1 MPRVVVTKLGRQEAG
16 STREIL
22 SWRSCLDCG
31 SSPFVPPFLVVV
43 VPSFS
48 WFVRMKAVRVCV
60 CLALRNDADVAGGG
74 SPQFRTG
81 DSQARMTSGPK
92 AMRQG
97 DSREPGC
104 ASFFF
109 AFELRGSSRSFDP
122 AVPRRNARRL
132 EAERCSLLKQERP
145 LFGPVFFWIGGR
157 QAQERSSL
165 PAKKRS
171 GPGSMGGHSQVP
183 KRNFDL
189 YLLQQGVQPDMVTTR
204 VKVLLFADL
213 RARVTWEM

>member
-31 SSPFVPPFLVVV
+31 SSPIVPPFLVVV

-60 CLALRNDADVAGGG
+60 CLALRNDADVPGGG

-97 DSREPGC
+97 NSREPGC
-104 ASFFF
+104 ASFS
-109 AFELRGSSRSFDP
+109 LSS
-122 AVPRRNARRL
+122 
-132 EAERCSLLKQERP
+132 
-145 LFGPVFFWIGGR
+145 
-157 QAQERSSL
+157 
-165 PAKKRS
+165 
-171 GPGSMGGHSQVP
+171 
-183 KRNFDL
+183 
-189 YLLQQGVQPDMVTTR
+189 
-204 VKVLLFADL
+204 
-213 RARVTWEM
+213 